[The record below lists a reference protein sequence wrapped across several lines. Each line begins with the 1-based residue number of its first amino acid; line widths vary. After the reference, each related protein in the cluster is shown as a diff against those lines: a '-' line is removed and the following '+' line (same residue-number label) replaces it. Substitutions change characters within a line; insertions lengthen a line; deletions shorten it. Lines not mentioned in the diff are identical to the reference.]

1 MKKLVVTMCAAVCGL
16 AMQASTVSWSFSW
29 ATDASG
35 NDLPDG
41 STAYLMAESIMTAA
55 AADAAL
61 TAKTFDTS
69 KALDSATTAN
79 NGNGAEVSQTSPTLT
94 LTGDQTFYAVIV
106 SGDNYGITQ
115 TVPKTMATI
124 GPTIVGFQELS
135 DDSGNSYMTWKPG
148 GISGGS
154 GGGGGGSGGV
164 PEPTSGLF
172 LLVGGAMLALRRKQ
186 K

>member
-1 MKKLVVTMCAAVCGL
+1 MKKLIVIMCAAVFGL
-16 AMQASTVSWSFSW
+16 ATQAASVNWSFTW

-35 NDLPDG
+35 NDLSG
-41 STAYLMAESIMTAA
+41 GTAYLMNVATMTTD

-69 KALDSATTAN
+69 KAIGTSAVTFNDSDGAHGGAVTT
-79 NGNGAEVSQTSPTLT
+79 TD
-94 LTGDQTFYAVIV
+94 LTGSQTFYAVIV

-115 TVPKTMATI
+115 TVPVTMKTLGDTA
-124 GPTIVGFQELS
+124 VAFAELS
-135 DDSGNSYMTWKPG
+135 DDSGVSSMTWKPG
-148 GISGGS
+148 GVAGGSSGGI
-154 GGGGGGSGGV
+154 
-164 PEPTSGLF
+164 PEPTSGLL

>member
-1 MKKLVVTMCAAVCGL
+1 MKKLIVIMCAAVFGL
-16 AMQASTVSWSFSW
+16 ATQAASVAWSFSW

-35 NDLPDG
+35 NDLSSG
-41 STAYLMAESIMTAA
+41 TAYLMNVATMTTE

-69 KALDSATTAN
+69 KALATSAITVN
-79 NGNGAEVSQTSPTLT
+79 EDDGAHGGGVNTVD
-94 LTGDQTFYAVIV
+94 LTGSQTFYAVIV

-115 TVPKTMATI
+115 TVPVTMKAI
-124 GPTIVGFQELS
+124 GDTGVAFQELS
-135 DDSGNSYMTWKPG
+135 DESGVSSMTWKPG
-148 GISGGS
+148 GVAGGS
-154 GGGGGGSGGV
+154 GV
-164 PEPTSGLF
+164 PEPTSGLL